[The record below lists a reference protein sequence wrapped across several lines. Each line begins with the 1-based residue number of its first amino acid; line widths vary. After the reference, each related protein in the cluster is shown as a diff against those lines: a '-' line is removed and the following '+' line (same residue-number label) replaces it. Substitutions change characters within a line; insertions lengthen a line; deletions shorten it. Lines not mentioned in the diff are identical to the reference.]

1 MTSGRSVYDRSLPGG
16 LVTLV
21 IPALILVGSSDFSD
35 TAATNATKTASNA
48 SLVPELNVV
57 PPILARKSF
66 ENSGNEEPDF
76 TLPEVE
82 WKPGTAASLIFA
94 LPPQSVSESPPYER
108 DASHLPVRCSGP
120 TSFTQFA
127 QKSTNSQPAGS
138 PSTSCW

>member
-82 WKPGTAASLIFA
+82 
-94 LPPQSVSESPPYER
+94 
-108 DASHLPVRCSGP
+108 
-120 TSFTQFA
+120 
-127 QKSTNSQPAGS
+127 
-138 PSTSCW
+138 